1 MTASILAL
9 FAATYVGMAL
19 GRFPGLRI
27 DRTGIALVAAI
38 LLLGIG
44 ALTSEQ
50 VVAAID
56 FPTLFILFGLMVLS
70 AQYASSGFYD
80 WCALRVARAA
90 RSPARLLAVTVLVGG
105 GLSAVL
111 ANDVVV
117 FAMTP
122 MLCVGLTARG
132 LDPRPYLIA
141 LAGAANAGSAA
152 TVIGNPQNILI
163 GQIGHL
169 DFWRFV
175 GVCGVPA
182 LVAQAGQG
190 GAKVALLLGAHGDD
204 ADLAAALKDA
214 ARRHGLR
221 LLGPASLGVAMP
233 GRRFCAGAFHRPPPA
248 GRVALVAQSGTLAGA
263 VIDWAQR
270 RSAGFSHIAVTGDAA
285 DVGPADLL
293 DYLAAQEGCHAI
305 LLVLD
310 RLTEARRFVSAA
322 RAVARVKPVIVLRT
336 GRGDGDDAVF
346 DAAIRRAGLLRVFA
360 LEELFDALE
369 TLAVSAPIRGD
380 RLAIVANGRG
390 VGRLAADA
398 LLEGPFSGG
407 IGRLA
412 VPTGVPNP
420 LDLGEGAEGAAYAAA
435 LSRLRADLAVD
446 AVLLLHAPTALVLA
460 GEVARTVAASID
472 AHSRTP
478 VLTSWLG
485 ERDADHAAAELAR
498 HHVPVFDTPDRA
510 VRAFQHALA
519 FRRNQELL
527 TETPPSVPEDF
538 TPDTAAAC
546 RVIDSAVDAGRAAL
560 TEGEARALLA
570 AYGIRMA
577 DVETV
582 AGHDLAITLRE
593 DPQFGPVLTV
603 GHFNARR
610 TDESTVALPPLTMK
624 LACAALERVPV
635 VSLAR
640 EEGLEPS
647 ALDAAAL
654 LLLKVAQLAID
665 VEELA
670 HLTLAPV
677 RLCGAAARRTEVGR
691 RRTPFAI
698 RPYPKTLERP
708 LPLADGRALLIRP
721 LVPED
726 EPCLKALFKRLTPAE
741 IRLRFFTQKQE
752 LSHNVAARMTQLD
765 YDREMGLAVTDPGR
779 PGMAAV
785 HGVVHLARA
794 ADGER
799 AEFAIMLAHDM
810 AGLGLG
816 PVLMRRII
824 DHARTLG
831 LTEIYGE
838 VLHENRAMLR
848 LCEAFGFTRHTPAD
862 DPGVTHVVLRL

>member
-1 MTASILAL
+1 MPVRELEAL
-9 FAATYVGMAL
+9 FRPKGVV
-19 GRFPGLRI
+19 
-27 DRTGIALVAAI
+27 LVADGDPPLAR
-38 LLLGIG
+38 
-44 ALTSEQ
+44 
-50 VVAAID
+50 VAARNLAAGYGGVVQRVEAAGLA
-56 FPTLFILFGLMVLS
+56 TL
-70 AQYASSGFYD
+70 
-80 WCALRVARAA
+80 AA
-90 RSPARLLAVTVLVGG
+90 VPELAV
-105 GLSAVL
+105 
-111 ANDVVV
+111 
-117 FAMTP
+117 
-122 MLCVGLTARG
+122 
-132 LDPRPYLIA
+132 IA
-141 LAGAANAGSAA
+141 APADRL
-152 TVIGNPQNILI
+152 
-163 GQIGHL
+163 
-169 DFWRFV
+169 
-175 GVCGVPA
+175 PA

-190 GAKVALLLGAHGDD
+190 GAKAALLLGAHGDD
-204 ADLAAALKDA
+204 AELAAALKDA

-293 DYLAAQEGCHAI
+293 DWLAAQEDCHAI

-310 RLTEARRFVSAA
+310 RLMEARRFVSAA
-322 RAVARVKPVIVLRT
+322 RAAARVKPVIVLRT
-336 GRGDGDDAVF
+336 GRGDGDDALF

-398 LLEGPFSGG
+398 LLDGPFSGG

-412 VPTGVPNP
+412 VPTGLPNP

-446 AVLLLHAPTALVLA
+446 AILLLHAPTALVAA

-538 TPDTAAAC
+538 TPDTAAAR
-546 RVIDSAVDAGRAAL
+546 RVIDGAVDAGRAAL
-560 TEGEARALLA
+560 TEEEGRALLA
-570 AYGIRMA
+570 AYGIRVA
-577 DVETV
+577 DVETS
-582 AGHDLAITLRE
+582 AGHDLAVTLRE

-603 GHFNARR
+603 GHLAARR

-624 LACAALERVPV
+624 LACAALERIPA

-640 EEGLEPS
+640 EEGLEPA

-677 RLCGAAARRTEVGR
+677 RLGAEGLTVGGASARLIEVGR

-698 RPYPKTLERP
+698 RPYPKALERP

-721 LVPED
+721 LLPED

-752 LSHNVAARMTQLD
+752 LSHGVAARMTQLD
-765 YDREMGLAVTDPGR
+765 YDREMGLAVTDHGR
-779 PGMAAV
+779 PGVAAV

-831 LTEIYGE
+831 LAEIYGE

>member
-1 MTASILAL
+1 MPVRELEAL
-9 FAATYVGMAL
+9 FRPKSVV
-19 GRFPGLRI
+19 
-27 DRTGIALVAAI
+27 LVADGDPP
-38 LLLGIG
+38 L
-44 ALTSEQ
+44 
-50 VVAAID
+50 
-56 FPTLFILFGLMVLS
+56 
-70 AQYASSGFYD
+70 
-80 WCALRVARAA
+80 ARIAA
-90 RSPARLLAVTVLVGG
+90 RNLAAGYGGVVQRVEAAELAKLPAVPELAV
-105 GLSAVL
+105 
-111 ANDVVV
+111 
-117 FAMTP
+117 
-122 MLCVGLTARG
+122 
-132 LDPRPYLIA
+132 IA
-141 LAGAANAGSAA
+141 APADRL
-152 TVIGNPQNILI
+152 
-163 GQIGHL
+163 
-169 DFWRFV
+169 
-175 GVCGVPA
+175 PA

-190 GAKVALLLGAHGDD
+190 RAKAALLLGAHGDD
-204 ADLAAALKDA
+204 ADLASTLKDA

-233 GRRFCAGAFHRPPPA
+233 GRRFCAGAFHRPPPT

-270 RSAGFSHIAVTGDAA
+270 RSAGFSHIAVTGDAV

-293 DYLAAQEGCHAI
+293 DYLAGQEDCHAI

-322 RAVARVKPVIVLRT
+322 RAAARVKPVIVLRT

-369 TLAVSAPIRGD
+369 TLAVSVPIRGD

-398 LLEGPFSGG
+398 LADALLDGPMSGR

-412 VPTGVPNP
+412 VPAGLPNP

-435 LSRLRADLAVD
+435 LSRLRADTAVD
-446 AVLLLHAPTALVLA
+446 AVLLLHAPTALVQA

-538 TPDTAAAC
+538 TPDTATAR
-546 RVIDSAVDAGRAAL
+546 RVIDGAVDAGRAAL
-560 TEGEARALLA
+560 TEGEAHALLA
-570 AYGIRMA
+570 AYGIPMA

-603 GHFNARR
+603 GHLAARR
-610 TDESTVALPPLTMK
+610 TDESAVALPPLTMK

-640 EEGLEPS
+640 EEGLDPA

-677 RLCGAAARRTEVGR
+677 RLGAEGLTVGGVAARLTEVGR

-698 RPYPKTLERP
+698 RPYPKALERP

-726 EPCLKALFKRLTPAE
+726 EPCLQALFKRLTPAE

-752 LSHNVAARMTQLD
+752 LSHSVAARMTQLD

-779 PGMAAV
+779 PGVAAV

-824 DHARTLG
+824 DHARTLN
-831 LTEIYGE
+831 LAEIYGE

-848 LCEAFGFTRHTPAD
+848 LCEAFGFTRHTPVD